1 MRLKDRVVVIT
12 GAAGNIGAA
21 TARRCARDGARIALL
36 DRDRA
41 GVEAVRDELA
51 ASAETAHGAHVAM
64 TLDVTDPGQVR
75 AVLGEV
81 AQTCG
86 PIHTLF
92 ANAGIE
98 GASIPLEDYPD
109 EEFERVMTVN
119 VTSVFYT
126 MKYGEPLMCDGGSI
140 VLTSS
145 VAGFIGSGV
154 SIGYSASKHAVIGL
168 MRSGAKHYG
177 RRGIRVNT
185 IHPGFVQ
192 SDMLQRIVK
201 ERGGKV
207 TLEDLMANLPLKDY
221 LTPDNIA
228 DTVAYLASDDS
239 RMVTGQT
246 LVIDSG
252 FMLR

>member
-21 TARRCARDGARIALL
+21 TARRCAREGARIALL

-51 ASAETAHGAHVAM
+51 ASAETSHGKHVAM
-64 TLDVTDPGQVR
+64 TLDVTDPAQVR
-75 AVLGEV
+75 DVLGEV
-81 AQTCG
+81 ARMCG

-98 GASIPLEDYPD
+98 GSSVPLEDYPD
-109 EEFERVMTVN
+109 DEFERVMKVN

-145 VAGFIGSGV
+145 VAGFIGSAV

-192 SDMLQRIVK
+192 SDMLSRILE
-201 ERGGKV
+201 ERGGTV
-207 TLEDLMANLPLKDY
+207 TLEDMMANLPLKDY